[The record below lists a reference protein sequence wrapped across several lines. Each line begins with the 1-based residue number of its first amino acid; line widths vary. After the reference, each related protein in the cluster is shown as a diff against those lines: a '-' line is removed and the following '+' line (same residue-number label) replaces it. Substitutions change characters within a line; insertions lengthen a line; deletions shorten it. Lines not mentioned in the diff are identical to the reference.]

1 MKIPR
6 LPFHNVLAELLYS
19 LITGGECIGYQDL
32 YVYAPFTFSLTIP
45 EGTLYALIVCEADA
59 LAVDKNKV
67 VRFKQ
72 FDTAMNPPNPYVGMP
87 LGDLGVVE
95 IKGKKNLED
104 FRVTGITNGEYHLL
118 RVEYYS

>member
-19 LITGGECIGYQDL
+19 LITGGECIGYEDL
-32 YVYAPFTFSLTIP
+32 YVYAPYTFQFTIP
-45 EGTLYALIVCEADA
+45 EGTLYALIVCEADLLSA
-59 LAVDKNKV
+59 DKSRV

-72 FDTAMNPPNPYVGMP
+72 FDTTTTPPSPYVGIP

-95 IKGKKNLED
+95 IKGKKNLEN
-104 FRVTGITNGEYHLL
+104 FRVTGINGGEYHLL
-118 RVEYYS
+118 RIEYYS

>member
-19 LITGGECIGYQDL
+19 LIIGGECIGYQDL
-32 YVYAPFTFSLTIP
+32 YVNAPYSFSLTIP
-45 EGTLYALIVCEADA
+45 QGAVYALIVCEADVLSA
-59 LAVDKNKV
+59 DKTKV

-72 FDTAMNPPNPYVGMP
+72 FDTMNNPPASTVGIP

-95 IKGKKNLED
+95 IKGKMNLAN
-104 FRVTGITNGEYHLL
+104 FQATGIRTGEYHLL
-118 RVEYYS
+118 RIEYYS